1 MNIVNTQ
8 RREPEWALAP
18 GVGELPSGAPGARTL
33 LLESSRSRRESQIHR
48 WG

>member
-1 MNIVNTQ
+1 MNVLTAQ

-18 GVGELPSGAPGARTL
+18 GVGEIPSGAPGARTL
-33 LLESSRSRRESQIHR
+33 LEISRSRRKSRIHR